1 MAAVPQIE
9 GLTVEDML
17 DFARAKPAALRLLP
31 DERDWD
37 HMDRKWLCDIRF
49 TVDKANFEKKV
60 KDAVKAAGQ
69 QLALREHG
77 PGVATHT
84 RIGQQVGRCGEQ
96 VGDDQLLD
104 LLAAKMAALQN
115 LASKTRAQ
123 KAGSAGDQD
132 ARDGIIFNSTKG
144 PGKNIVLFK
153 NYGVLKPKD
162 EYSNTADGFK
172 QFKKENPLKDKREN
186 PIETEMNVL

>member
-1 MAAVPQIE
+1 LIE
-9 GLTVEDML
+9 YT
-17 DFARAKPAALRLLP
+17 
-31 DERDWD
+31 
-37 HMDRKWLCDIRF
+37 
-49 TVDKANFEKKV
+49 
-60 KDAVKAAGQ
+60 
-69 QLALREHG
+69 
-77 PGVATHT
+77 GVATASLVDASSK
-84 RIGQQVGRCGEQ
+84 GFFG
-96 VGDDQLLD
+96 LD
-104 LLAAKMAALQN
+104 SMV
-115 LASKTRAQ
+115 Q
-123 KAGSAGDQD
+123 KEPKKIEKKARED